1 MSSKWERRFELAL
14 WGSCVTVTTWG
25 LVDHAGLLG
34 FLFGLGMT
42 LTTVGLYLVTFR
54 PISKTQMLEIID
66 KVWTTAQEQ
75 ERDDIAEWLLYGAD
89 EVQEAHSAAATLM
102 RNLGGGVADGS
113 YANTAADNHYVL
125 IDLYEGEDTNGQ

>member
-1 MSSKWERRFELAL
+1 MSSKWKRRFERVL
-14 WGSCVTVTTWG
+14 WGSCVAVTTWG

-42 LTTVGLYLVTFR
+42 LTTVGLYLVTVR
-54 PISKTQMLEIID
+54 PVSETYVVEIMD
-66 KVWTTAQEQ
+66 KVWATAREQ

-113 YANTAADNHYVL
+113 YADTATNNHYV
-125 IDLYEGEDTNGQ
+125 IVDLCEGEDG